1 MSHHMTL
8 SPTPLTSGLAGQV
21 TSTKRGITA
30 KDTTTATG
38 ATSDPSTA
46 TSAPANSTSSL
57 DTTFLSLLVQELQN
71 QDPTAPMDST
81 AMVGQM
87 ISLNQLDQLTS
98 INQTLST
105 AYGSTSTSSG
115 AASGATS
122 ATGSGATSA
131 TGTGTQAHTLSAT
144 QAALRL
150 LSSTSTVV
158 QPAVSPSV
166 SLPAF

>member
-1 MSHHMTL
+1 MSFHMPLPNTSITSSLLGQTAGAGPKL
-8 SPTPLTSGLAGQV
+8 SARATTPTTGANG
-21 TSTKRGITA
+21 TSTA
-30 KDTTTATG
+30 N
-38 ATSDPSTA
+38 
-46 TSAPANSTSSL
+46 ANSTSSL

-87 ISLNQLDQLTS
+87 ISLNQLNQLTS

-105 AYGSTSTSSG
+105 AYPAQSST
-115 AASGATS
+115 
-122 ATGSGATSA
+122 
-131 TGTGTQAHTLSAT
+131 TGTQSHALSAT

-150 LSSTSTVV
+150 LNGAGPSTY
-158 QPAVSPSV
+158 PAVSTSV